1 MIKNFLFMLAIC
13 TFSLFTQAQKAS
25 YKIVY
30 DLVSSDTA
38 DHSTVLRQFNNIL
51 KEAPGAELEVVCHGQ
66 AVYMLVAEKAFFES
80 RMKELLSKGKVSF
93 KICANSMRRFGIDK
107 SQLIPIAEIVP
118 VAILELAS
126 KQQDGWSYI
135 KAGH

>member
-1 MIKNFLFMLAIC
+1 MIKNIFFVLALCFL
-13 TFSLFTQAQKAS
+13 SLFVQAQKSS

-80 RMKELLSKGKVSF
+80 RMKDLQGKGKVSF
-93 KICANSMRRFGIDK
+93 KVCANSMKRLGVDK
-107 SQLIPIAEIVP
+107 SQLLTIAEIVP

-126 KQQDGWSYI
+126 KQQEGWSYI

>member
-1 MIKNFLFMLAIC
+1 MLKKLFFLFPFLFIILAI
-13 TFSLFTQAQKAS
+13 QAQKNS

-51 KEAPGAELEVVCHGQ
+51 KEAPTAELEVVCHGQ
-66 AVYMLVAEKAFFES
+66 AVFMLVGDKAFFEN
-80 RMKELLSKGKVSF
+80 RMKELQTKGKVSF
-93 KICANSMRRFGIDK
+93 KICANSMRRYGVDK
-107 SQLIPIAEIVP
+107 SQLLSLAEVVP

-126 KQQDGWSYI
+126 KQQEGWSYI

>member
-1 MIKNFLFMLAIC
+1 MIKNILFVLALC
-13 TFSLFTQAQKAS
+13 SVSLFTQAQKSS

-66 AVYMLVAEKAFFES
+66 AVFMLIAEKAFFES
-80 RMKELLSKGKVSF
+80 RMKELQSKGKVSF
-93 KICANSMRRFGIDK
+93 RVCANSMKRLGVDK
-107 SQLIPIAEIVP
+107 SQLLPIAEVVP

-126 KQQDGWSYI
+126 KQQEGWSYI